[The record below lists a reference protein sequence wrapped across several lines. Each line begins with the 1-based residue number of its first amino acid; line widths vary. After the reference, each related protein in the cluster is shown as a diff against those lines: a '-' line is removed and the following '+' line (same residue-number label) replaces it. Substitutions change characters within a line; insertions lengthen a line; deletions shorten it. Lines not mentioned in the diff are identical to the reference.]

1 MSGSHAALRVE
12 VGKPE
17 VILEL
22 TLFGGQA
29 VNALLFVSDYPKLT

>member
-1 MSGSHAALRVE
+1 MRNLPLNSWM